1 MNLIRETKT
10 ICLNQTK
17 IIMHHFTHKH
27 SGSGGSNVVEET
39 ASKSKGLPSIPP
51 VARAFFSSSVFKC
64 SVLNEVPPERSIFVV
79 LLFPLITLA
88 VLPEAKQA

>member
-27 SGSGGSNVVEET
+27 SGSGGSNVVEST

-64 SVLNEVPPERSIFVV
+64 SVLNCEN
-79 LLFPLITLA
+79 LLQGNEDNQNRGREWLIKTNN
-88 VLPEAKQA
+88 LP